1 MVEFGRYAIF
11 CSLTHGLSYIRN
23 KQIVELQVTNN
34 KEDEPDIFR
43 NMSQSVPPP
52 ANRPRTYVCRV

>member
-11 CSLTHGLSYIRN
+11 RSLTHGLSYIRN

-43 NMSQSVPPP
+43 NMSQSVPLP
-52 ANRPRTYVCRV
+52 AKRHVE